1 MLPWGK
7 QKHLSSAQPWL
18 SLSDKSWGGLC
29 QRCPACH
36 LSPSYTISHTQPL
49 PIHTVH
55 PICTRLP
62 SSWQC
67 DRSRWFTPPLPS
79 GLLCSRPRLAHLCR
93 EWEGLSPLANTSG
106 ENPVFSKG
114 LEELKSLL
122 QSFPSIRHKKKSC
135 RSDKVDF
142 TKVKNSQSKKKKKK
156 TWRKKKLDDDLN
168 EKNIFGTDF
177 KDVHDYIVNSAASEK
192 HTHCLYLLPDLLLLP
207 LYALLLLL
215 VTEAGGQLP
224 ALWPSTVTR
233 SMETVQTHKAVHT
246 HTPTQRRSLGC
257 PGWTGAEVL
266 WKALEGSEGP
276 QAQGHELLQFAEP
289 NLTGWMIRFREEIK
303 PRVQSNQN
311 TCLEYNFHKV
321 P

>member
-1 MLPWGK
+1 MPSGQTEHPPVAFFFLFSAPLSSSVLPVQARLFGLTLGSGSQMLPWGK

-122 QSFPSIRHKKKSC
+122 QSFPSIRHKKK
-135 RSDKVDF
+135 
-142 TKVKNSQSKKKKKK
+142 
-156 TWRKKKLDDDLN
+156 
-168 EKNIFGTDF
+168 I
-177 KDVHDYIVNSAASEK
+177 
-192 HTHCLYLLPDLLLLP
+192 
-207 LYALLLLL
+207 
-215 VTEAGGQLP
+215 
-224 ALWPSTVTR
+224 
-233 SMETVQTHKAVHT
+233 
-246 HTPTQRRSLGC
+246 
-257 PGWTGAEVL
+257 
-266 WKALEGSEGP
+266 
-276 QAQGHELLQFAEP
+276 LQ
-289 NLTGWMIRFREEIK
+289 IR
-303 PRVQSNQN
+303 
-311 TCLEYNFHKV
+311 
-321 P
+321 